1 MNKMSKIIKY
11 ILLACF
17 LAIALEGYAQE
28 VAVKRVQS
36 RGGAPFSVGELPE
49 SLSLRYSS
57 DTNREYNQVGDK
69 SKDMAFTFRPIRQAI
84 VVIDNANSNLD
95 ATTMRLVHSENND
108 TIAVSR
114 SPKELWKAEYPFF
127 SQEIHSRINNDKNSI
142 GDRQA
147 AIVRTLENGR
157 YILFCE
163 GTSPDGQPVNGIIQ
177 TNIHIFYLGE
187 TRGDPI
193 KAGAYSKD
201 FTYKDVANFSNL
213 VYISKYYYEIQ
224 LDSPMSVDISSIQG
238 EDFALELVS
247 EGDFVAGSEYYQ
259 KTDQYST
266 RIPKKKLLPGKYEL
280 QVTIPRFGGKLNLE
294 INGKIV
300 DGIVLGDTKDS
311 PIDIGLVGVDTD
323 YVTTFDTSDY
333 FDDKKGTAKN
343 YRGDVY
349 HKFELASTIDVEITA
364 SAVML
369 GGGKVRLLNSQQQEL
384 AMMDTSC
391 GKVLFSGKM
400 SPGVYY
406 LVSEGNRADG
416 EMTLHIQG
424 SRHYEYTP
432 SAGRNYIETVLP
444 NEAVSV
450 KDNSLKDPSKAQH
463 TINYYDFLG
472 RPQQTLQYAASPSRK
487 DLTVHSEYDV
497 LGHEKQKWLPIVSA
511 HTGAYVAL
519 DDLKNNASAFYSDSC
534 AYSKIVYENSPLNRI
549 VETYGSGEVWQQ
561 TGHGIKNA
569 YRISILSD
577 FCKYFSV
584 DGERAYPTLKICMET
599 YPRNELTIVETEDE
613 DGHLSCQF
621 TDKKGNIILKRQI
634 SDIDTLDTYY
644 VYDDFNN
651 LCFVLPPVVS
661 DSLVEK
667 DLQNV
672 LDRYAYQYRYDDRN
686 RCIGK
691 KLPGCDWAEMI
702 YDSADRLIFTRN
714 GEQKKREEW
723 SVRFTDLFGREVL
736 SGLYHGTPDS
746 KECSSWNIHVAF
758 YPDSLSAIYGY
769 VISCPESIYLKDLEI
784 LKADYYD
791 TYDYQNY
798 ISGFPA
804 SLGYVADE
812 KYGQRY
818 VSSQEKSQHNKGLL
832 TGAMT
837 RVLES
842 GQELYSSSYYDYNQ
856 QLIQSRHTT
865 VNGKVVATKSAFNFN
880 GQPTVSCEEY
890 DDNIRLEKSYTYDHA
905 KRLIKEVHILG
916 KDVTSFSYSFDE
928 TGRIKS
934 LTRINGTD
942 SLTTTNSYNIR
953 SWLTDIDSS
962 VFKQSLHYTDGAGTP
977 CFNGNICSMTWQTD
991 ASTIRGYQFSYDELS
1006 RLKNA
1011 LYGEGNT
1018 LSANKD
1024 HFNEQV
1030 TGYDKMGNIL
1040 GLKRFGQTAA
1050 NAYGMIDNLTFTY
1063 NGNQLKAVEDK
1074 SSVSAYDGGF
1084 EFKDTAH
1091 QPIEYIYDSNG
1102 NLIQDLNKKIAG
1114 IQYNCLNLPSR
1125 IEFENGNSISY
1136 LYDANGTKIRTT
1148 HVTDKITTTTD
1159 YCGNAIYENG
1169 VLGKLLTE
1177 QGYIT
1182 LSDAVYHYFLRD
1194 HQGNNRVVVN
1204 QNGTVEEVNH
1214 YYPFG
1219 GIFASSPSVQPY
1231 KYNGKELDR
1240 QSGLD
1245 WYDYGARMYDAA
1257 LGRFTYTDPLAE
1269 AWAYVNPYDYCFNNP
1284 VNRTDPTGMASV
1296 YNWDR
1301 ERYEDENGNEVSWES
1316 VKEEYQIENKDN
1328 GNASE
1333 QQESDCLS
1341 PVPPEVN
1348 AILTPWGT
1356 AASLHAGL
1364 RYTEH
1369 PFGGGYFRTKKG
1381 EYYSQNIF
1389 QQPAGTKLARKAKGM
1404 VNSAQV
1410 AKNATKLMRG
1420 VGNVTGLVTSAISVY
1435 NFSLNPNFRD
1445 GSDFVFGIGS
1455 LAYWEIGLI
1464 YLMGS
1469 SSYDTSVENQKQ
1481 IIKNINNGVPASLGT
1496 INLQRGMFW

>member
-1 MNKMSKIIKY
+1 MNKIIKY

-17 LAIALEGYAQE
+17 LTIALEGYAQE

-163 GTSPDGQPVNGIIQ
+163 GTSPNGQPVNGIIQ

-300 DGIVLGDTKDS
+300 DGIVPGDTKDT
-311 PIDIGLVGVDTD
+311 PIDIGLVGIDTD

-333 FDDKKGTAKN
+333 FDDKKGLVKN

-349 HKFELASTIDVEITA
+349 HKFELTSVIDLEITA
-364 SAVML
+364 STVIL
-369 GGGKVRLLNSQQQEL
+369 GGGKVRLLNSQQKEL
-384 AMMDTSC
+384 AVVDTSC
-391 GKVLFSGKM
+391 GNVLFTGKM
-400 SPGVYY
+400 NPGIYY
-406 LVSEGNRADG
+406 LVSEGNQADG
-416 EMTLHIQG
+416 EMTLHVEG

-432 SAGRNYIETVLP
+432 SARRNYIETILP
-444 NEAVSV
+444 NEAVSI
-450 KDNSLKDPSKAQH
+450 KNNGLKDPLKAQH
-463 TINYYDFLG
+463 TINYFDFLG
-472 RPQQTLQYAASPSRK
+472 RPQQMLQYAVSPSRK
-487 DLTVHSEYDV
+487 DLSIHTEYDA
-497 LGHEKQKWLPIVSA
+497 LGHEERKWLPIVSSDA
-511 HTGAYVAL
+511 GAYVSFE
-519 DDLKNNASAFYSDSC
+519 DMKNSASFFYSDSC
-534 AYSKIVYENSPLNRI
+534 AYSKTVYENSPLNRI

-561 TGHGIKNA
+561 AGRGIKNA
-569 YRISILSD
+569 YRINTVAD
-577 FCKYFSV
+577 FCKYFRV
-584 DGERAYPTLKICMET
+584 DGERARPTLKICMER
-599 YPRNELTIVETEDE
+599 YPRNELIVLETEDE
-613 DGHLSCQF
+613 DGHLGCQF
-621 TDKKGNIILKRQI
+621 TDKRGNTILKRQI

-661 DSLVEK
+661 DSLAEK
-667 DLQNV
+667 NFQNV

-691 KLPGCDWAEMI
+691 KLPGCDWTDMI
-702 YDSADRLIFTRN
+702 YDSADRLVFTRN

-723 SVRFTDLFGREVL
+723 SVRFMDLSGREVL

-746 KECSSWNIHVAF
+746 KVCSSWNIHAAF
-758 YPDSLSAIYGY
+758 RPDSLSAIYGY
-769 VISCPESIYLKDLEI
+769 VISCPESIHLKDLQI
-784 LKADYYD
+784 WKADYYD
-791 TYDYQNY
+791 TYDYQKY
-798 ISGFPA
+798 ISDFTA

-818 VSSQEKSQHNKGLL
+818 IGGVEEAQHNKGLL
-832 TGAMT
+832 TGSMT
-837 RVLES
+837 CVLES
-842 GQELYSSSYYDYNQ
+842 GQKLYSSSYYDYNQ

-865 VNGKVVATKSAFNFN
+865 INGKVVVLKSAFNFT

-890 DDNIRLEKSYTYDHA
+890 DDHIRLEKNYTYDHA
-905 KRLIKEVHILG
+905 KRLTKEVHILG
-916 KDVTSFSYSFDE
+916 KDTTSFSYSYDE
-928 TGRIKS
+928 TGRMKS
-934 LTRINGTD
+934 LTRLNGTD

-953 SWLTDIDSS
+953 SWLTDIDSP
-962 VFKQSLHYTDGAGTP
+962 VFKQSLHYTDGVGTP
-977 CFNGNICSMTWQTD
+977 YFNGNISSMTWQTGTS
-991 ASTIRGYQFSYDELS
+991 AIRGYQFSYDELS

-1011 LYGEGNT
+1011 VYGEGTT
-1018 LSANKD
+1018 LSVNRD

-1040 GLKRFGQTAA
+1040 GLKRFGQTAGST
-1050 NAYGMIDNLTFTY
+1050 YGMIDDLTLTY

-1074 SSVSAYDGGF
+1074 SSVSAYAGGF
-1084 EFKDTAH
+1084 EFKDTVH
-1091 QPIEYIYDSNG
+1091 CPTEYAYDSNG
-1102 NLIQDLNKKIAG
+1102 NLIQDLNKKITD

-1136 LYDANGTKIRTT
+1136 LYDANGTKLRTT
-1148 HVTDKITTTTD
+1148 HLTDKIANTTD

-1169 VLGKLLTE
+1169 VLVKLLTG
-1177 QGYIT
+1177 QGF
-1182 LSDAVYHYFLRD
+1182 LSLPDAVYHYFLQD

-1204 QNGTVEEVNH
+1204 QNGTVEELNH

-1219 GIFASSPSVQPY
+1219 GIFASSSSFQPY
-1231 KYNGKELDR
+1231 KYNDKELDR
-1240 QSGLD
+1240 QNGLD
-1245 WYDYGARMYDAA
+1245 WYDYGTRMYDAA
-1257 LGRFTYTDPLAE
+1257 LGRWHAVDLLSEKYYASTPYNYCDNEPIGRIDLDGTEWIRDRFGYYLWDDDAIDEETTRYGWTYVGASLSDDVSNYRILEEIDGRLYHKNTINPFASLVNWLAGE
-1269 AWAYVNPYDYCFNNP
+1269 DLMVEKKPYD
-1284 VNRTDPTGMASV
+1284 
-1296 YNWDR
+1296 
-1301 ERYEDENGNEVSWES
+1301 
-1316 VKEEYQIENKDN
+1316 
-1328 GNASE
+1328 
-1333 QQESDCLS
+1333 
-1341 PVPPEVN
+1341 
-1348 AILTPWGT
+1348 
-1356 AASLHAGL
+1356 
-1364 RYTEH
+1364 
-1369 PFGGGYFRTKKG
+1369 
-1381 EYYSQNIF
+1381 
-1389 QQPAGTKLARKAKGM
+1389 PAGDHMMQQGIETGAEMLVGEIGGKVLSKLFKAKGTNVVYKGID
-1404 VNSAQV
+1404 VNGNVRYIGITEREPAIRFAEHLNSKTV
-1410 AKNATKLMRG
+1410 RSTLDYEVIEGYTKLTREQARFWEQTFI
-1420 VGNVTGLVTSAISVY
+1420 NKYGLGKNGGQLYNKINSIS
-1435 NFSLNPNFRD
+1435 PNLW
-1445 GSDFVFGIGS
+1445 GQYGI
-1455 LAYWEIGLI
+1455 
-1464 YLMGS
+1464 
-1469 SSYDTSVENQKQ
+1469 K
-1481 IIKNINNGVPASLGT
+1481 
-1496 INLQRGMFW
+1496 